1 MSTLLE
7 TQGLTKTF
15 AGVTALEDV
24 DFRLERGERR
34 AIIGPN
40 GAGKT
45 TFANLVAGRL
55 QPTRGRII
63 FMGDDITDLPSHRRA
78 RRGIVY
84 TFQLTSVFPQVRVF
98 DNVRLA
104 VQSHVGNAGN
114 PLGSASNTAIAERT
128 TQILASVG
136 IASYADAL
144 AADLSHGDQRRL
156 EIGLALGL
164 EPGLLLLD
172 EPTQGMGSSEV
183 AAMVALLRTLSETM
197 SILLIEHNMD
207 VVFQLAQRITV
218 LDRGHILAEGTADQ
232 ISADTRVQQ
241 AYLGRGP

>member
-63 FMGDDITDLPSHRRA
+63 FRGEDITDLPSHRRA

-84 TFQLTSVFPQVRVF
+84 TFQLTSVFPQLRVF

-104 VQSHVGNAGN
+104 VQSRVGNAGN
-114 PLGSASNTAIAERT
+114 PLGSASSTAIADRT

-136 IASYADAL
+136 IASYAGAL

-172 EPTQGMGSSEV
+172 EPTQGMGASEV
-183 AAMVALLRTLSETM
+183 AAIVALLRVLSETM

-207 VVFQLAQRITV
+207 VVFQLAQRVTV
-218 LDRGHILAEGTADQ
+218 LDRGRVLAEGSPDE
-232 ISADTRVQQ
+232 ISADARVQQ

>member
-1 MSTLLE
+1 VSALLE

-15 AGVTALEDV
+15 AGVTALEDM

-55 QPTRGRII
+55 QPTRGRIL
-63 FMGDDITDLPSHRRA
+63 FSGEDITVLPSHRRA
-78 RRGIVY
+78 RRGVVY
-84 TFQLTSVFPQVRVF
+84 TFQLTSVFPQLSAF

-104 VQSHVGNAGN
+104 VQSRMGNASN
-114 PLGSASNTAIAERT
+114 PLGSASNEAIADRT
-128 TQILASVG
+128 AQILASVG
-136 IASYADAL
+136 LVSYAGAR

-172 EPTQGMGSSEV
+172 EPTQGMGAGEV
-183 AAMVALLRTLSETM
+183 AAVVALLRTLSETM

-218 LDRGHILAEGTADQ
+218 LDRGRILAEGTADQ